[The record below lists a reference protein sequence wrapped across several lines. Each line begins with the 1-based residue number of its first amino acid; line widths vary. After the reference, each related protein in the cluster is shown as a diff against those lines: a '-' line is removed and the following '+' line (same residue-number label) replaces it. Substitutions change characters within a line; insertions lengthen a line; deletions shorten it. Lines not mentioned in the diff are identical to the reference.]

1 MTRLSNE
8 QLKEITLDKLHKL
21 QCTMQFFNIELGKLE
36 DYIELDKLDREM
48 LIAFYIH
55 LGIAYE
61 QVEFHY
67 EVFEDVDNYFK
78 EHGDEMN
85 DISNM

>member
-1 MTRLSNE
+1 MSRLNND
-8 QLKEITLDKLHKL
+8 QIKENMLDTLHKL
-21 QCTMQFFNIELGKLE
+21 QCTMQFFNHELSKLE

-55 LGIAYE
+55 LGLAYE
-61 QVEFHY
+61 QVNYHY
-67 EVFEDVDNYFK
+67 ELFEGVDDYFK

-85 DISNM
+85 DV

>member
-21 QCTMQFFNIELGKLE
+21 QCTMQFFNHELGKLE

-85 DISNM
+85 DV